1 MKKFGCLALDVD
13 GTITEE
19 GHYVSPEIPTLLR
32 LLEDMGIKVVFA
44 TGRSIWE
51 VYTLA
56 AIFGTTRVG
65 VAENGGVVVYKNPLD
80 VYLIGDI
87 TEPLRTFERLA
98 QLMPEAK
105 LRRGFPRLTE
115 VVLQR
120 TIDVPKANEVIR
132 KEGFRTKIVDSGFA
146 LHIIMDYVDKGKGL
160 VKACELLGIDMED
173 VVAVGDSDTDVD
185 MFKVA
190 GFSIAVANASEK
202 AKEEADMV
210 TKRPRGRGVAEA
222 VSHIFEKFV

>member
-1 MKKFGCLALDVD
+1 MKSLKCVALDVD

-32 LLEDMGIKVVFA
+32 LLEEMGIRVIFA

-65 VAENGGVVVYKNPLD
+65 VAENGGVVVYKNPVD
-80 VYLIGDI
+80 VYLLGDI
-87 TEPLRTFERLA
+87 TEPLKTYDRLA
-98 QLMPEAK
+98 QLMPEVK

-120 TIDVPKANEVIR
+120 TIDVPKANEIIKR
-132 KEGFRTKIVDSGFA
+132 EGFRTKIVDSGFA

-160 VKACELLGIDMED
+160 IKACELLNIDMDD
-173 VVAVGDSDTDVD
+173 VVAIGDSDTDVD

-190 GFSIAVANASEK
+190 GFSVAVANASEK
-202 AKEEADMV
+202 AKAEADLV
-210 TKRPRGRGVAEA
+210 TKQPRGRGVAEA
-222 VSHIFEKFV
+222 ISYIFERFI

>member
-1 MKKFGCLALDVD
+1 MKNFKCLALDVD

-19 GHYVSPEIPTLLR
+19 GHYVSPEIPTLLK
-32 LLEDMGIKVVFA
+32 LLEDMGIRVIFA

-87 TEPLRTFERLA
+87 TEPLKTYDRLA
-98 QLMPEAK
+98 QLMPEVK

-120 TIDVPKANEVIR
+120 TIDVPKANEIIR
-132 KEGFRTKIVDSGFA
+132 REGFRTKIVDSGFA

-160 VKACELLGIDMED
+160 VKACELLNIDMED
-173 VVAVGDSDTDVD
+173 VVAIGDSDTDVD

-190 GFSIAVANASEK
+190 GFSVAVANASEK
-202 AKEEADMV
+202 AKAEADLV

-222 VSHIFEKFV
+222 ISYIFERFM